1 MFLQQIVMM
10 KTGYYT
16 IMWNRRD
23 HGASEM
29 NYHVAEGSVWAL
41 AWPVC
46 IGRMS
51 PTKAAL
57 RAPF

>member
-23 HGASEM
+23 RGASEM
-29 NYHVAEGSVWAL
+29 NYHKSHQS
-41 AWPVC
+41 PVF
-46 IGRMS
+46 IQR
-51 PTKAAL
+51 K
-57 RAPF
+57 